1 MKVALLSL
9 DASLGFNDRLR
20 KIEELISSARSKEA
34 RVVVLPEMSYGG
46 YMATP
51 LAGHKEDGFGFFS
64 KLALKYGVYIAFGTI
79 RDFGEKFKNSLLV
92 VSDKGELISEYDKI
106 HIFSFAN
113 EDKSF
118 EGGENLA
125 WVEIEG
131 LTFGL
136 SICYDL
142 RFAEMY
148 SLYSKTCDAVL
159 CIAAWP
165 KKRIANFKL
174 LLKVRALENLT
185 PMLGVNWQ
193 GTEYIKSSHVA
204 NTTGAFQKPLFE
216 SVDMDIYE
224 IGTKTLPKTLP
235 NTIEDKRFALYAK
248 FYSKEQQYAK
258 R

>member
-9 DASLGFNDRLR
+9 DASLEFKARLR
-20 KIEELISSARSKEA
+20 KIEELVADAKSKE
-34 RVVVLPEMSYGG
+34 VKLVVLPEMSYGG
-46 YMATP
+46 YIATP
-51 LAGHKEDGFGFFS
+51 SSKHKEDGYSFFS
-64 KLALKYGVYIAFGTI
+64 NLAIKYGVYIAFGTI
-79 RDFGEKFKNSLLV
+79 REFGEKFKNSLMI
-92 VSDKGELISEYDKI
+92 VSDKGELICEYDKI

-118 EGGENLA
+118 EGGDKLA
-125 WVEIEG
+125 CAEIEG
-131 LTFGL
+131 LMFGL

-148 SLYSKTCDAVL
+148 SLYSKSCDAVL

-185 PMLGVNWQ
+185 PMIGVNWQ
-193 GTEYIKSSHVA
+193 GKEYVKSSFVA
-204 NTTGAFQKPLFE
+204 NTNGASQKPLFE
-216 SVDMDIYE
+216 SADMDIYE
-224 IGTKTLPKTLP
+224 IGTKVLPKMLP
-235 NTIEDKRFALYAK
+235 NTIEDKRFELYAQ